1 MKYPDNHKHLKK
13 SDDYQPS
20 KREKLRLE
28 KRDINSFKKIVP
40 DKFWFE
46 SLTHDVKL
54 SILSDYKNSKIWN
67 SFIIEKINL
76 EEFWIK
82 NKTKYP
88 GDKSLIRELKLK
100 SIID

>member
-13 SDDYQPS
+13 SDDHQPS
-20 KREKLRLE
+20 KREKNRLE
-28 KRDINSFKKIVP
+28 KRSIESFKKKVP

-54 SILSDYKNSKIWN
+54 LILNDYQHSKIFN
-67 SFIIEKINL
+67 SFGFGKFNL
-76 EEFWIK
+76 EEFWIINK
-82 NKTKYP
+82 NKYP

-100 SIID
+100 SIIN